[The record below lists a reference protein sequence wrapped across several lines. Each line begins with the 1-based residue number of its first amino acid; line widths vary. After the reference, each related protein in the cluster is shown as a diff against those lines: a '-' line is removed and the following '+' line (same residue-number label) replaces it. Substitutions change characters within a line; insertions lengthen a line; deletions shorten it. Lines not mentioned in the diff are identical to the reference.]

1 MRNLLATLLLVL
13 GVFATGCTVV
23 EAPEAKVEAV
33 STYQQ
38 DVEADKQISNS
49 VDRWVEKQLS
59 RDTASGMATSMT
71 YVGDIFNNDVLANGL
86 TAKHLAKDLMRE
98 VGNTGWTRTAL
109 YGDKYAVVVEYKID
123 KCETHFIAYIMD
135 LDTFFNG
142 NNGNSVLNI
151 DDLLLN
157 DYVSIN
163 MDYRKHAMC
172 TSYDNC
178 KHDSK
183 YIHDEILDSYSI
195 EHIVSK

>member
-33 STYQQ
+33 STYAQ
-38 DVEADKQISNS
+38 DVEADKQISNL
-49 VDRWVEKQLS
+49 VDGWVEKQLS
-59 RDTASGMATSMT
+59 RKTASGMATSMT
-71 YVGDIFNNDVLANGL
+71 YVGDIFSSAKLANGL

-123 KCETHFIAYIMD
+123 KCETHFITYIMD
-135 LDTFFNG
+135 IDTFFSG

-157 DYVSIN
+157 DYVSVD
-163 MDYRKHAMC
+163 MDYRKYAMC

-183 YIHDEILDSYSI
+183 YAHDDMLDSYSI